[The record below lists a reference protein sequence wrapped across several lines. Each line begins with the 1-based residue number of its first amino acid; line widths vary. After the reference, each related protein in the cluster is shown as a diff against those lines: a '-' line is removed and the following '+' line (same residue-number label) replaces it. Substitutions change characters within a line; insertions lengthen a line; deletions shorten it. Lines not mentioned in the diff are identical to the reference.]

1 MAKCKACGGSGK
13 IEEKEEKKS
22 SLPRPQT
29 SEDSK
34 HKQNLAR
41 KRKEERYTAI
51 LHKER
56 KSHLILEKMGHKQNI
71 ESKPKN
77 YKPLKSYRTKA
88 K

>member
-13 IEEKEEKKS
+13 IEEKDSKYYTPK
-22 SLPRPQT
+22 T

-34 HKQNLAR
+34 HEQNLAR
-41 KRKEERYTAI
+41 KREIKERHTAI
-51 LHKER
+51 KPKER
-56 KSHLILEKMGHKQNI
+56 KSPNIRKDDTHKQNI
-71 ESKPKN
+71 GSKPKN